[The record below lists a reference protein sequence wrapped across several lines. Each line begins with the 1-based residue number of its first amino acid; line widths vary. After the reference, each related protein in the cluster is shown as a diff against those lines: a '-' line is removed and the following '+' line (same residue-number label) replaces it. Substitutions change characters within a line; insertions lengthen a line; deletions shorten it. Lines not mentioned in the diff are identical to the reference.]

1 MFSINVNILLI
12 ILLILFHPG
21 IGTAQELSLHQVNVI
36 GNDINADL
44 EYSFGNIKEVL
55 TDSSGK
61 IFVADE
67 LKMKIKVYSIEGLF
81 LYSIGGRGRG
91 PGDFQEMSLM
101 QLDAE
106 NNLLVVDHFNLR
118 ITKFNSDGEVL
129 SVYNMPQELA
139 ITQEYGFFNQ
149 LRQLSESQYLIL
161 SNQWTIHPR
170 FSRFNH
176 DELFHIWN
184 RDFSEKLYSFGSFKQ
199 LGINGEYAR
208 LRMSPPRLGSFVEI
222 NQGEIV
228 YSPFYYSGLLYVYHK
243 NQMGNWEF
251 KETVNGYDFNMK
263 PFQEYSQ
270 ETEGASRFLTTGREF
285 WGRDNLIS
293 QGLFKREDG
302 SIVNFIKSRNT
313 DSDSL
318 WDFGVML
325 FDENLKFISF
335 SILEQHEEGIVPNN
349 QLVRWKDKKGNFYMN
364 WVENDLPVIRIF
376 ALESR

>member
-1 MFSINVNILLI
+1 
-12 ILLILFHPG
+12 
-21 IGTAQELSLHQVNVI
+21 
-36 GNDINADL
+36 
-44 EYSFGNIKEVL
+44 
-55 TDSSGK
+55 
-61 IFVADE
+61 
-67 LKMKIKVYSIEGLF
+67 
-81 LYSIGGRGRG
+81 
-91 PGDFQEMSLM
+91 
-101 QLDAE
+101 
-106 NNLLVVDHFNLR
+106 
-118 ITKFNSDGEVL
+118 
-129 SVYNMPQELA
+129 MPQELA